1 MSFRAR
7 LTSFFILI
15 VIVPMAA
22 VGFLVFR
29 LIGDSQTGKADAR
42 AAGIASGRDE
52 RLPDATPARPA
63 STRAPW
69 PGTSSRR
76 RCRRW
81 SAA

>member
-29 LIGDSQTGKADAR
+29 LIGDSQAGKADAR
-42 AAGIASGRDE
+42 AAGIASTAMSAYRADSSSAS
-52 RLPDATPARPA
+52 LDARTL
-63 STRAPW
+63 APF
-69 PGTSSRR
+69 
-76 RCRRW
+76 
-81 SAA
+81 SAVDTW